1 MVSKKSNI
9 KIQSIFLSLMVGF
22 SFLLTAMPACAGF
35 QWVPVSDQKIES
47 VPEDV
52 RTPMPAPSVE
62 QNLLPLESPQS
73 LQKQDLIVPEDIATE
88 LIQEPAKMKILKVQ
102 KQPISKISKEITV
115 VKIPVKKE
123 ETVKEA
129 LIKTKVIISEDTPDS
144 AVKNISSGNSL
155 SIKAYPLKDK
165 IVEISPAVPLE
176 RKEIA
181 GFGSDMPLALALRQI
196 VPAEYAFSFDKGV
209 NPGYRVSWSGGKP
222 WDVVVAEMIAP
233 LNLIPVIQ
241 DKIILIRKIGEDRT
255 DSSSEKEG
263 LSQIESKNTDIR
275 VVKLNRK
282 NIIDPGQTVQQQPL
296 ETMEHVQELAQL
308 QNF

>member
-35 QWVPVSDQKIES
+35 QWVPVFDQKIES
-47 VPEDV
+47 VSEDI
-52 RTPMPAPSVE
+52 RTPMPAPRVE
-62 QNLLPLESPQS
+62 QNLLPLEPLQS
-73 LQKQDLIVPEDIATE
+73 SQEQNPIVLEDTATK
-88 LIQEPAKMKILKVQ
+88 LIQEPTKMKTLKVQ
-102 KQPISKISKEITV
+102 EQLVSKISEEITV

-123 ETVKEA
+123 A
-129 LIKTKVIISEDTPDS
+129 FIKTKVIISEDTPDS
-144 AVKNISSGNSL
+144 AVKNISSKNSL

-263 LSQIESKNTDIR
+263 LSQIESKNTEIR
-275 VVKLNRK
+275 VVKFNRK